1 MKKILSIFLAV
12 LMLAGLCAV
21 TAFADFVGSDAT
33 GAEADAYK
41 GGTSTGDVTISV
53 TGDPI
58 HKYAV
63 DVTFE
68 ELVFTY
74 STGSTWDTVEHQYK
88 VTGDAAW
95 SPAKTVTLSNHS
107 DLSVWYSAAVG
118 TVSTEYGEIFVKFN
132 DTEDSIASTEIAKC
146 EVGGPATTA
155 SFTVGLEGAPEVG
168 QITNKVIG
176 TVTVT
181 ISKTSD

>member
-41 GGTSTGDVTISV
+41 GG
-53 TGDPI
+53 
-58 HKYAV
+58 
-63 DVTFE
+63 TFE